1 MKISERLAVQLAIIV
16 ALPSFVITTT
26 FLDPINWPKQIA
38 LFVAPALVLLALI
51 KARQEGLVEFRNRKL
66 QVLFLGSILGFL
78 FVGIFSSSN
87 LVRTL
92 WGSFGRNNGL
102 VTQVSLIALSWC
114 FACVVISRGML
125 IAFLRS
131 VQYLMVLPAGYGLL
145 QYLGLDPIVWSTT
158 NQVFSFFGNINFASA
173 VFGFATV
180 VSLGLIVLEKGRFHR
195 LMAILGAV
203 ISFAL
208 TYLTGSLQGL
218 IIAAFGIFISIFVL
232 LREQNQKLAI
242 GFFSF
247 GLVSAPLIFLGFL
260 GLGPLGAYI
269 EQYTLRL
276 RGFYAQTGILMGID
290 NPIFGVGVDSYGD
303 QFRNF
308 RPEALV
314 DLIGLDIIVN
324 NAHSSIAQVFAT
336 TGIVGLVSLLL
347 LLIPAYL
354 LAAKGLLSF
363 GSRKELIVVSG
374 IFLGIFTASMLSIDN
389 ISIAVWNYVFL
400 GLVLNPSLRQG
411 MRDSISVR
419 NRKISLGN
427 EFLVKTSAWV
437 VIGSSFAFAWVSSYP
452 SRELVKIF
460 NTPASADNAESLRQ
474 REVALATISNNSFMR
489 ELDYRYA
496 ADGLLAIGYFPTAAD
511 VLRLGVARFPNDF
524 TLNDYAAVVNEKHLE
539 RSGAI
544 PYREQQVRLDERD
557 SRIWAQL
564 AYDYHSIGRKE
575 DAKRAYE
582 NAVKFSKYAGE
593 EFRTSLEQVGRDIQV
608 VAGN

>member
-1 MKISERLAVQLAIIV
+1 
-16 ALPSFVITTT
+16 
-26 FLDPINWPKQIA
+26 
-38 LFVAPALVLLALI
+38 
-51 KARQEGLVEFRNRKL
+51 
-66 QVLFLGSILGFL
+66 
-78 FVGIFSSSN
+78 
-87 LVRTL
+87 
-92 WGSFGRNNGL
+92 
-102 VTQVSLIALSWC
+102 
-114 FACVVISRGML
+114 
-125 IAFLRS
+125 
-131 VQYLMVLPAGYGLL
+131 
-145 QYLGLDPIVWSTT
+145 
-158 NQVFSFFGNINFASA
+158 
-173 VFGFATV
+173 
-180 VSLGLIVLEKGRFHR
+180 
-195 LMAILGAV
+195 
-203 ISFAL
+203 
-208 TYLTGSLQGL
+208 
-218 IIAAFGIFISIFVL
+218 
-232 LREQNQKLAI
+232 
-242 GFFSF
+242 
-247 GLVSAPLIFLGFL
+247 
-260 GLGPLGAYI
+260 
-269 EQYTLRL
+269 
-276 RGFYAQTGILMGID
+276 
-290 NPIFGVGVDSYGD
+290 
-303 QFRNF
+303 
-308 RPEALV
+308 
-314 DLIGLDIIVN
+314 
-324 NAHSSIAQVFAT
+324 
-336 TGIVGLVSLLL
+336 
-347 LLIPAYL
+347 
-354 LAAKGLLSF
+354 
-363 GSRKELIVVSG
+363 
-374 IFLGIFTASMLSIDN
+374 
-389 ISIAVWNYVFL
+389 
-400 GLVLNPSLRQG
+400 LNPSLRQG